1 MRHLEFLSL
10 HGMKK
15 ILLALLLLLLIQST
29 FGQIEQ
35 DKLLHFLGGNLYG
48 LVGAGVANEISDG
61 DRTWTF
67 IGTVGGSLL
76 IGLAKESIDQKQY
89 GGWSNEDLLATV
101 LGGATIGLTI
111 DIFKKKKQRK
121 REKLFRDAV
130 KTAELQYQEKFP
142 IKTKE
147 INSLLVLGISTTVL
161 EK

>member
-1 MRHLEFLSL
+1 
-10 HGMKK
+10 MKN
-15 ILLALLLLLLIQST
+15 ILIIIICTFTLQST

-35 DKLLHFLGGNLYG
+35 DKVLHFLGGNLYG

-67 IGTVGGSLL
+67 VGAVGGSLL

-101 LGGATIGLTI
+101 LGGATVGLTI

-121 REKLFRDAV
+121 REQLYKDAI
-130 KTAELQYQEKFP
+130 KTADFRLEKKFP
-142 IKTKE
+142 IETTE
-147 INSLLVLGISTTVL
+147 INSLLVLGMSSTVL